1 MDSVSAN
8 GMGKRTMT
16 SEFTAQHRGGKGIK
30 CYKITEK
37 TGDVVG
43 VKAVNEDNEIMMI
56 TTEGII
62 IRTAVDSISMLGRN
76 TSGVK
81 VMNVG
86 ENVQV
91 ASIAK
96 VREEK
101 FDNEGDQESAES
113 EE

>member
-1 MDSVSAN
+1 
-8 GMGKRTMT
+8 
-16 SEFTAQHRGGKGIK
+16 
-30 CYKITEK
+30 
-37 TGDVVG
+37 
-43 VKAVNEDNEIMMI
+43 
-56 TTEGII
+56 
-62 IRTAVDSISMLGRN
+62 MLGRN

>member
-1 MDSVSAN
+1 
-8 GMGKRTMT
+8 
-16 SEFTAQHRGGKGIK
+16 
-30 CYKITEK
+30 
-37 TGDVVG
+37 
-43 VKAVNEDNEIMMI
+43 MI
-56 TTEGII
+56 TTGGII

-86 ENVQV
+86 ENVEV

-101 FDNEGDQESAES
+101 LEDEQEENTT